1 MWGGFE
7 DGLVPAG
14 AEAIAAIDEVIAAT
28 GAQLVYTH
36 APDDTHQDHRSTS
49 IASLAAARRVS
60 TVLYYE
66 TPSTQH
72 FQPTLFVDVD
82 NTLDVKMQLL
92 RAHRSQVL
100 RDGPVNLDA
109 IVAQARFRGSQ
120 SRVLHAE
127 AFETARFVWDL
138 VPAATGDATLNRLAE
153 EPRAVVA
160 RGRGH
165 RPGDPGAGRVSAG
178 RHSGPTG
185 APWTLLGLLGIALL
199 FVAAFGV
206 KDTSAIVVVCAR
218 GVVPGLPPAPPRV
231 RRRRR
236 SRRHASTCAAP
247 GASTTGTA
255 RVSRVMVPCRNE
267 ELVVEGMV
275 TCLLALDYPR
285 DLLELL
291 VIDDGSDDATGADP
305 RRARP
310 PRPAPARASTARR
323 TPAAASRARSTLRWS
338 MRRAT

>member
-1 MWGGFE
+1 MKVLAVGAHPDDVELGCGGTLLRHVERGDDVTALVMTRGERGTYGDSSRSGEQQDAVEMLGARLMWGGFE

-153 EPRAVVA
+153 EPRAVV
-160 RGRGH
+160 REV
-165 RPGDPGAGRVSAG
+165 GD
-178 RHSGPTG
+178 
-185 APWTLLGLLGIALL
+185 IAQ
-199 FVAAFGV
+199 
-206 KDTSAIVVVCAR
+206 AIR
-218 GVVPGLPPAPPRV
+218 
-231 RRRRR
+231 
-236 SRRHASTCAAP
+236 
-247 GASTTGTA
+247 
-255 RVSRVMVPCRNE
+255 
-267 ELVVEGMV
+267 ELVG
-275 TCLLALDYPR
+275 
-285 DLLELL
+285 
-291 VIDDGSDDATGADP
+291 
-305 RRARP
+305 
-310 PRPAPARASTARR
+310 
-323 TPAAASRARSTLRWS
+323 
-338 MRRAT
+338 